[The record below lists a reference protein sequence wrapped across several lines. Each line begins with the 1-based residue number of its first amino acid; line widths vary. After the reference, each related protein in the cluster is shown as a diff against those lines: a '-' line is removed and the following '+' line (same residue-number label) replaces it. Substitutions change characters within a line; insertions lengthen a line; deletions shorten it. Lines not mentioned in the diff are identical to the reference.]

1 MFQNGSAQEENYYSD
16 EDDDYDNDND
26 NQPGSDQGYM
36 IQKIKQWFA
45 IENKLTELSGQIKE
59 LRKMRKD
66 LNVDLLDIMKT
77 HNIDCF
83 DCNSGKIMYTRNN
96 VKKTINKKY
105 LADILT
111 KYYGNDNTKEAANLC
126 DFILN
131 NREIQVKEN
140 IKFKKNK

>member
-1 MFQNGSAQEENYYSD
+1 MFQNQYENDDHTDYEED
-16 EDDDYDNDND
+16 EAEE
-26 NQPGSDQGYM
+26 QPKDQGYM
-36 IQKIKQWFA
+36 IQRIKQWFA

-66 LNVDLLDIMKT
+66 LNVDLLEIMKT

-83 DCNSGKIMYTRNN
+83 DCNSGKIMYTKNN

-105 LADILT
+105 LNDILQ
-111 KYYGNDNTKEAANLC
+111 KYYGNENTKEAQELC
-126 DFILN
+126 EFILD

-140 IKFKKNK
+140 IKFKKNR